1 MATGEAL
8 RDGFLPSRERNKTL
22 PSRFAFAGTVVLGGR
37 QVGVRCQIMRE
48 GISQRTRLPEDS
60 SRKGGDAH
68 PLMRK
73 SVATTW

>member
-1 MATGEAL
+1 MDFCRPGKEIKL
-8 RDGFLPSRERNKTL
+8 FRRG
-22 PSRFAFAGTVVLGGR
+22 FAFAGTVVLGGR

>member
-48 GISQRTRLPEDS
+48 GFRNEPACPKTPEG
-60 SRKGGDAH
+60 KGV
-68 PLMRK
+68 MRIR
-73 SVATTW
+73 